1 MQPVSIC
8 EVQAPLHDDNAA
20 TAQTVAMMGAH
31 VRDSWQ
37 DPEVRR
43 CALEAVTSGSRP
55 QCAAD
60 IAACVWAWC
69 KWNIEFCTDQRHLA
83 QLGLP
88 VERELLISPKV
99 MARNSRRKG
108 DCDCF
113 TMMINAMC
121 AALGVTPLI
130 KTFKCDADDR
140 DMWSHVCAAVLLE
153 NGDVLPIDA
162 SHGKYFGWEVPAH
175 DVYDSQL
182 WDMQGRKV
190 GPSKMQS
197 KGLSGYVPYQ
207 GWDGLPA
214 GSPSDCWR
222 GVGSVAARR
231 RGLNGIRRAKYGMG
245 DLTDP
250 LTQSQI
256 DALVIT
262 PPDTGSTT
270 TLDFSG
276 GYAAAPGAPGS
287 STAITT
293 PGGIPGYS
301 TPINTTAAGSSSV
314 GPSLSSLLNS
324 LIGSGTALGTQIL
337 QQNRPLV
344 VAPAPTTSLF
354 GSSGST
360 VLILGLVGLAVVLV
374 ATKK

>member
-69 KWNIEFCTDQRHLA
+69 KRNIEFCTDQRHLA

-245 DLTDP
+245 DFDP
-250 LTQSQI
+250 SSAAINPDGTIDPAAYIPPASSITQN
-256 DALVIT
+256 IT
-262 PPDTGSTT
+262 PYDASTGAVS
-270 TLDFSG
+270 
-276 GYAAAPGAPGS
+276 AV
-287 STAITT
+287 T
-293 PGGIPGYS
+293 P
-301 TPINTTAAGSSSV
+301 TSSSSA
-314 GPSLSSLLNS
+314 SLTALLNS
-324 LIGSGTALGTQIL
+324 LIGSGTVLGAQAL

-344 VAPAPTTSLF
+344 VAPTTSLF

-374 ATKK
+374 VTKK